1 MEVMVTNPPNPLQ
14 SLCIDPS
21 LLKDYSAERARPPNQ
36 KVFALIATKRHA
48 NLPLAIHNY
57 TNRAFMKQT
66 APDELTLAARTLVT
80 ETTTGTIVSRS
91 FSKFF
96 NFHEPHAYK
105 PTGEEY
111 AFSIEEKVDGSII
124 SLFWYREAWM
134 MISRSSFD
142 SPHANAARKILD
154 KQYPGILDKLE
165 KDKSYVFELI
175 DPSQPIKVIYKRRG
189 LVLLSIVSKDG
200 QEPPH
205 NFDWTILPFP
215 RPRIHA
221 VSSINLKELS
231 KLNIENEEGFV
242 IKFWKTMDDRRPQR
256 IKVKFESYLKSTAIS
271 IKPVKG
277 LPIFHSPASPPSN
290 AKILEIYTNLR
301 LRIHHFKS
309 SLISSQMEAQKREYF
324 RSLERIADDYGGD
337 AWLDKIEKVWD
348 RIGALFS
355 LQEVEWDETTKSLE
369 REGYKPG
376 PQNASS
382 QVAKGRFEKR
392 IKRNVVDKAYRGA
405 LLAWFVGE
413 TPKKLVAL
421 VVAGIE
427 IPQDLRTPGIIL
439 YVDFL
444 DH

>member
-1 MEVMVTNPPNPLQ
+1 MNPPNPLQ
-14 SLCIDPS
+14 SLYIDPS
-21 LLKDYSAERARPPNQ
+21 LLEDHSAERARPPNR
-36 KVFALIATKRHA
+36 KVFALINTKRHA

-57 TNRAFMKQT
+57 TNQAFMMKT

-124 SLFWYREAWM
+124 SLFWYRETWM
-134 MISRSSFD
+134 TISRSSFD
-142 SPHANAARKILD
+142 SPQATAALEILE

-165 KDKSYVFELI
+165 KNKTYVFEFI
-175 DPSQPIKVIYKRRG
+175 DPSQPIKVIYKKKG
-189 LVLLSIVSKDG
+189 LVLLSIISKDG

-215 RPRIHA
+215 RPRIHS

-231 KLNIENEEGFV
+231 KLNIDNEEGFV
-242 IKFWKTMDDRRPQR
+242 VKIWKTMDERRPQR
-256 IKVKFESYLKSTAIS
+256 IKVKFESYLDN
-271 IKPVKG
+271 PVKFVNK
-277 LPIFHSPASPPSN
+277 LPISPSKASPPSN
-290 AKILEIYTNLR
+290 ARILEIYTNLR
-301 LRIHHFKS
+301 LQIHHFNS
-309 SLISSQMEAQKREYF
+309 SVVSSQMEAQKREHLQ
-324 RSLERIADDYGGD
+324 SLERIADDYGGE

-355 LQEVEWDETTKSLE
+355 LQEVEWEETTKSLK
-369 REGYKPG
+369 REGYKPSL
-376 PQNASS
+376 QNASS
-382 QVAKGRFEKR
+382 QIAKGKFERR
-392 IKRNVVDKAYRGA
+392 IKRNDIDKAYRGA

-413 TPKKLVAL
+413 TPKRLVAL
-421 VVAGIE
+421 VIAGVE
-427 IPQDLRTPGIIL
+427 IPQDLRLRHLIRR
-439 YVDFL
+439 
-444 DH
+444 

>member
-1 MEVMVTNPPNPLQ
+1 MNPPNPLQ

-36 KVFALIATKRHA
+36 KVFALITTKRHA

-57 TNRAFMKQT
+57 TNHAFMKQR
-66 APDELTLAARTLVT
+66 APDKLALAARTLVT

-96 NFHEPHAYK
+96 NFHEPQAYK

-124 SLFWYREAWM
+124 SLFWYRAAWM

-142 SPHANAARKILD
+142 SPHATAARKILD
-154 KQYPGILDKLE
+154 KEYPGILDELE

-175 DPSQPIKVIYKRRG
+175 DPSQSIKVIYKKKG
-189 LVLLSIVSKDG
+189 LVLLSIISKDG

-205 NFDWTILPFP
+205 NFDWTILPFT
-215 RPRIHA
+215 RPRIHS

-256 IKVKFESYLKSTAIS
+256 IKVKFESYLKSTENS
-271 IKPVKG
+271 IKSVNS
-277 LPIFHSPASPPSN
+277 LPIYPLPRSPPSN
-290 AKILEIYTNLR
+290 ASILEIYTNLR

-309 SLISSQMEAQKREYF
+309 GVISSQMEAQKREHL
-324 RSLERIADDYGGD
+324 RSLERIADDYGGE

-348 RIGALFS
+348 RIVALFS

-382 QVAKGRFEKR
+382 QFAKGRFEKR
-392 IKRNVVDKAYRGA
+392 IKKNDIDKSYRGA

-421 VVAGIE
+421 VVAGVE
-427 IPQDLRTPGIIL
+427 IPQDLRTSGII
-439 YVDFL
+439 
-444 DH
+444 

>member
-1 MEVMVTNPPNPLQ
+1 MKITVMNPPNPLQ
-14 SLCIDPS
+14 ALHIDPS
-21 LLKDYSAERARPPNQ
+21 LLEDYSAERPRPPNQ
-36 KVFALIATKRHA
+36 AVFALIDTKRHT

-66 APDELTLAARTLVT
+66 SPDELTIAARTLVT

-96 NFHEPHAYK
+96 NFHERHAYK

-142 SPHANAARKILD
+142 SPHATAARKILD
-154 KQYPGILDKLE
+154 EQYPGILAKLE

-175 DPSQPIKVIYKRRG
+175 DPRQPIKVIYKKKG
-189 LVLLSIVSKDG
+189 LVLLSIISTDG
-200 QEPPH
+200 QEPPY
-205 NFDWTILPFP
+205 NFDWTVLPFP
-215 RPRIHA
+215 RPRIHS
-221 VSSINLKELS
+221 VPSINLKELS
-231 KLNIENEEGFV
+231 PLNIENEEGFV
-242 IKFWKTMDDRRPQR
+242 VKFWQTMDDRRPQR
-256 IKVKFESYLKSTAIS
+256 IKVKFESYLTSTTIS
-271 IKPVKG
+271 IKR
-277 LPIFHSPASPPSN
+277 LPISHSPASPPSN
-290 AKILEIYTNLR
+290 ARILEIYTNIR
-301 LRIHHFKS
+301 LRIPHFKS
-309 SLISSQMEAQKREYF
+309 SVISTQMEAQKREHL
-324 RSLERIADDYGGD
+324 RSLERIADDYGGE

-348 RIGALFS
+348 RVGALFN
-355 LQEVEWDETTKSLE
+355 LQEGEWNETTKSLE

-382 QVAKGRFEKR
+382 QVAKGKFERR
-392 IKRNVVDKAYRGA
+392 IKRSDIDKAYRGA

-421 VVAGIE
+421 VVTGVE
-427 IPQDLRTPGIIL
+427 IPQDLRTSGII
-439 YVDFL
+439 
-444 DH
+444 

>member
-1 MEVMVTNPPNPLQ
+1 MNPPNPLQ
-14 SLCIDPS
+14 ALRIDPS
-21 LLKDYSAERARPPNQ
+21 LLEDYSAERPRPPSQ
-36 KVFALIATKRHA
+36 AVFALITTKRHT

-111 AFSIEEKVDGSII
+111 AFTIEEKVDGSII

-142 SPHANAARKILD
+142 SPHATAARKILD
-154 KQYPGILDKLE
+154 EQYPGILDKLE

-175 DPSQPIKVIYKRRG
+175 DPHQPIKVVYKKKG
-189 LVLLSIVSKDG
+189 LILLSIFSKDG
-200 QEPPH
+200 QEPPY

-215 RPRIHA
+215 RPRIHS
-221 VSSINLKELS
+221 VSSMNLKELS

-242 IKFWKTMDDRRPQR
+242 VKFWQTMDDRRPQR
-256 IKVKFESYLKSTAIS
+256 IKVKFESYLTSTKIS
-271 IKPVKG
+271 IKRLPVS
-277 LPIFHSPASPPSN
+277 HSPSSPPSN
-290 AKILEIYTNLR
+290 ARILEIYTNVR
-301 LRIHHFKS
+301 LRMHHFKS
-309 SLISSQMEAQKREYF
+309 SVISSQMEAQKREHL
-324 RSLERIADDYGGD
+324 RSLERIADDYGGE

-376 PQNASS
+376 PRNASS
-382 QVAKGRFEKR
+382 QVAKGKFEKR
-392 IKRNVVDKAYRGA
+392 IKRNDIDKAYRGA
-405 LLAWFVGE
+405 LLAWFIGE

-421 VVAGIE
+421 VVTGVE
-427 IPQDLRTPGIIL
+427 IPQDLRTSGIIQC
-439 YVDFL
+439 VDFL